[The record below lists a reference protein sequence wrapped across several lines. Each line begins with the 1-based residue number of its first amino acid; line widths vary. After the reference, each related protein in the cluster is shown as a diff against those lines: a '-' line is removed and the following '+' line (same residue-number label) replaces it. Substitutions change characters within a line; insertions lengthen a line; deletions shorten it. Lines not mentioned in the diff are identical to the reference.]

1 MAAMQGDPL
10 DNQKIFQKVGMFFRP
25 EKLSVN
31 APRFT
36 SNPPQLHHKRPR
48 QKRTFSQNPL
58 QKRPSTKQ

>member
-1 MAAMQGDPL
+1 MAALQADPL
-10 DNQKIFQKVGMFFRP
+10 DNQKYISKSWHVFRP

-36 SNPPQLHHKRPR
+36 SNPPQLHHKKPR

-58 QKRPSTKQ
+58 QKHPSTTQ